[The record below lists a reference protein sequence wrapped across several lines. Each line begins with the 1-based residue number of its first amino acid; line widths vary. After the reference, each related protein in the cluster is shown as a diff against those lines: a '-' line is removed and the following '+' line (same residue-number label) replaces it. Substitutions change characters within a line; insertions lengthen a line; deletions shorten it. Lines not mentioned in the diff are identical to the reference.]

1 MYNKHM
7 KKIVI
12 SRLFLYK
19 HRFIIGYILLAVA
32 FLTLLFT
39 MPLVSPDGLSDAEMT
54 SAVTSNDL
62 SVDSVMHG
70 NFIDLPYH
78 LLQKLSI
85 NIFGLNAYAIKLP
98 SIIFGIMLGL
108 LLVLLLN
115 RWFKNNVAIIGS
127 IMTVI
132 SAPFL
137 YIAGSGTPTICLV
150 FWPTLLLWLGS
161 KIQGEKKPKISYCFL
176 FGLFLLLAVFTP
188 HMIYLAGFILIFVL
202 SQPHLRFV
210 VKSLPRKPLIT
221 IAVVSAFALA
231 FLVFSFLRFHNT
243 ARELLWM
250 DSSKNF
256 FENINSA
263 FLPFFS
269 WTGNAESTM
278 LSPMIGMASL
288 SVALAGLVSTAKGFF
303 ASRNSIATMLILF
316 TVFISGLAPNSA
328 VLIILPL
335 AILIS
340 HGIRYILE
348 KWYGLFPENPYARI
362 AGFIPIATFIGII
375 LISSME
381 YYVFGYRY
389 NLTVANEFQDDLGL
403 MYQHLEDN
411 TTLLI
416 PKDNPGY
423 DFYRLL
429 EGRSTFKVASSLE
442 GIEGTIATL
451 GRLDAVEK
459 DRRLYRII
467 TSPKSLDSDR
477 IYIYKK

>member
-1 MYNKHM
+1 M

-39 MPLVSPDGLSDAEMT
+39 IPIVSPDGLSDAEMA

-62 SVDSVMHG
+62 SIETVTHG

-98 SIIFGIMLGL
+98 SIIFGIILGL
-108 LLVLLLN
+108 LLILLLN

-127 IMTVI
+127 VMTVI

-176 FGLFLLLAVFTP
+176 FGFFLLFAIFTP
-188 HMIYLAGFILIFVL
+188 HMIYLAGFIMIFVL
-202 SQPHLRFV
+202 TQPHLRFT
-210 VKSLPRKPLIT
+210 VKSLPRKPLIA
-221 IAVVSAFALA
+221 IVAVSVLALA
-231 FLVFSFLRFHNT
+231 FLVFSFLRFHST
-243 ARELLWM
+243 ARELLWT
-250 DSSKNF
+250 DNFSNF
-256 FENINSA
+256 FGNIKSA

-269 WTGNAESTM
+269 WTGNAVSTM
-278 LSPMIGMASL
+278 LSPMIGLASL
-288 SVALAGLVSTAKGFF
+288 SIAVAGLISTAKGFF

-316 TVFISGLAPNSA
+316 TVFISGLSPNSA

-335 AILIS
+335 AILTS

-348 KWYGLFPENPYARI
+348 KWYGLFPENPYARV

-375 LISSME
+375 LVSSME

-389 NLTVANEFQDDLGL
+389 NLTVATEFQDDLGL
-403 MYQHLEDN
+403 IYQHLEDG

-416 PKDNPGY
+416 PKDNPNH
-423 DFYRLL
+423 DFYKIL

-442 GIEGTIATL
+442 GVDGTVATL

-459 DRRLYRII
+459 DRQLYRII
-467 TSPKSLDSDR
+467 TSPKSLNSDR

>member
-1 MYNKHM
+1 M

-19 HRFIIGYILLAVA
+19 HRFIIGYILLAA
-32 FLTLLFT
+32 IFFTLLFL
-39 MPLVSPDGLSDAEMT
+39 MPTISPDGLSDAEMA
-54 SAVTSNDL
+54 SAVTSNEL
-62 SVDSVMHG
+62 SVDSVLHG
-70 NFIDLPYH
+70 NFVDLPYH

-85 NIFGLNAYAIKLP
+85 SIFGLNAYAIKLP
-98 SIIFGIMLGL
+98 SIIFGIVLGL
-108 LLVLLLN
+108 LLILLLN

-127 IMTVI
+127 VMTVI

-176 FGLFLLLAVFTP
+176 FGFFLLFAIFTP
-188 HMIYLAGFILIFVL
+188 HLIYLAGFILIFVL
-202 SQPHLRFV
+202 TQPHLRFTI
-210 VKSLPRKPLIT
+210 KSLPRKPF
-221 IAVVSAFALA
+221 IAVVVISVLALG
-231 FLVFSFLRFHNT
+231 FLVFSFLRFHGT
-243 ARELLWM
+243 ARELLWT
-250 DSSKNF
+250 DNFGNF
-256 FENINSA
+256 FGNIKEA

-269 WTGNAESTM
+269 WTGNAVSTM
-278 LSPMIGMASL
+278 LSPMIGLASL
-288 SVALAGLVSTAKGFF
+288 SVAIAGLISTAKGFF

-316 TVFISGLAPNSA
+316 TIFISGLSPNSA

-335 AILIS
+335 AILTS

-348 KWYGLFPENPYARI
+348 KWYGLFPENPYARV

-403 MYQHLEDN
+403 IYQHLEDD

-416 PKDNPGY
+416 PKDNPSY
-423 DFYRLL
+423 DFYKIL

-442 GIEGTIATL
+442 GVEGTIATL

-459 DRRLYRII
+459 DRHLYRII

-477 IYIYKK
+477 IYVYKK